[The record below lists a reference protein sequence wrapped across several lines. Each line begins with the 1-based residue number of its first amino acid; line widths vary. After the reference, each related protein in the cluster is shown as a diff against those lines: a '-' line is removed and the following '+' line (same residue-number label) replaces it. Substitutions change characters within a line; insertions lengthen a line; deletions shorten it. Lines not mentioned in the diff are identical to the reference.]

1 MKYDFDKVINRKESH
16 CRKWSNKVLKDKF
29 DLDETAIPMDLADID
44 FECSPA
50 IKSAI
55 VNRASVGDYSYTF
68 VEDEFYESAV
78 NWNKRRFNIDIEKEW
93 IKLTFGTVSTLHYI
107 VQAYTKEG
115 EGVLINT
122 PAYDPFAEAVENNNR
137 KLYCSSLRLIDNRYY
152 LDFDDIEAKMK
163 DGNIKVYIFCSPQNP
178 SGRIW
183 TKDELYKLSELCL
196 KYNVLLVSDEI
207 HRDVVFKGHE
217 FISLWN
223 AHPDIHNNSLICV
236 SPNKGFNLGGL
247 KTSYVIAKN
256 KEVREILLGQL
267 KRNSITSPNVFAIP
281 AITAAYNDSEEWLDE
296 MTKYVEGNFEIVY
309 DFFEKNIPKAKVM
322 KSDSSFLAWIDV
334 RELFEDEEEA
344 NKFFKAAKVTMV
356 VGSYFV
362 KDGEGFIRLNIGC
375 PRATLNEALNRIKE
389 TYKKLYH
396 NKFSVS
402 MNIN

>member
-163 DGNIKVYIFCSPQNP
+163 DDNIKVYIFCSPQNP

>member
-152 LDFDDIEAKMK
+152 LDFDDIETKMK

-223 AHPDIHNNSLICV
+223 AHPDIHNNSLICI

>member
-183 TKDELYKLSELCL
+183 TNDELYKLSELCL

-223 AHPDIHNNSLICV
+223 AHPDIHNNSLICI

>member
-1 MKYDFDKVINRKESH
+1 MKYNFDKVINRKESH

-29 DLDETAIPMDLADID
+29 GLDETAIPMDLADID

-50 IKSAI
+50 IKEAI
-55 VNRASVGDYSYTF
+55 SKRALVGDYSYTL
-68 VEDEFYESAV
+68 VEDEFYDAV
-78 NWNKRRFNIDIEKEW
+78 IDWNKRRFNVDIEKEW

-107 VQAYTKEG
+107 VQAYTVEG

-122 PAYDPFAEAVENNNR
+122 PAYDPFAEAVIHNDR
-137 KLYCSSLRLIDNRYY
+137 KLYCSPLKLEDNRYY
-152 LDFDDIEAKMK
+152 LDFEDIENQMK

-183 TKDELYKLSELCL
+183 TKDEIYKLADLCL

-207 HRDVVFKGHE
+207 HRDVVFEGRT

-223 AHPDIHNNSLICV
+223 AHPDIYKNSLVCV

-247 KTSYVIAKN
+247 KTSYVLAKN
-256 KEVREILLGQL
+256 KEVREVLLEQL

-296 MTKYVEGNFEIVY
+296 MSKYVEGNFNIVY
-309 DFFEKNIPKAKVM
+309 DFFEKYIPKSKIM

-334 RELFEDEEEA
+334 KELFEDEDEA
-344 NKFFKAAKVTMV
+344 KKFFNIANITMV

-362 KDGEGFIRLNIGC
+362 QDGDGFIRLNIGC
-375 PRATLNEALNRIKE
+375 PRPTLNEALSRIKQSYE
-389 TYKKLYH
+389 NLYC
-396 NKFSVS
+396 
-402 MNIN
+402 

>member
-68 VEDEFYESAV
+68 VEDEFYESAI

>member
-1 MKYDFDKVINRKESH
+1 MKYNFDKVINRKESH

-50 IKSAI
+50 IKDAI
-55 VNRASVGDYSYTF
+55 LKRASVGDYSYTF
-68 VEDEFYESAV
+68 VEDEFYEAV
-78 NWNKRRFNIDIEKEW
+78 INWNKRRFNIDIDKEW

-137 KLYCSSLRLIDNRYY
+137 QLYCSPLKLMNNRYY
-152 LDFDDIEAKMK
+152 IDFDDIEAQMK
-163 DGNIKVYIFCSPQNP
+163 DSNIKVYIFCSPQNP

-223 AHPDIHNNSLICV
+223 AHPDIHSNSLVCV

-247 KTSYVIAKN
+247 KTSYVLAKN
-256 KEVREILLGQL
+256 KKVRETLLEQL

-309 DFFEKNIPKAKVM
+309 DFFERNIPNAKVM

-344 NKFFKAAKVTMV
+344 NEFFKTAKVTMV

-375 PRATLNEALNRIKE
+375 PRATLNEALKRIKD

>member
-223 AHPDIHNNSLICV
+223 AHPDIHNNSLICI